1 MTYRWVILVFSILA
15 YATSQFSRQNYS
27 GVQKFI
33 AQDLAL
39 DKAALGLLGSTFFY
53 AYALC
58 QMPWGIAADRF
69 GNRWITA
76 CGILLTSAAMVGFAS
91 GADEGALLAWRAA
104 GGIAAAAVY
113 VSVAGGLARWFP
125 PHERGFSQAA
135 LGGIGGALG
144 ESTAFFL
151 LPVVSIYFASGW
163 RQATNRTAVVV
174 AAVGVLCLVF
184 LRSDP
189 SPERA
194 APKSPFTM
202 QMLGDPRL
210 WAYTFLFSAF
220 IVAIRIVQP
229 WISIYAAD
237 VYLATGGSGLN
248 AAVIGG
254 GLLTV
259 VAYSLLGRGVG
270 CPLAGKLCDA
280 LVKRGIQR
288 PIVAIGWLVLSAILL
303 QRMSTGPTATWAV
316 ATMACLLGMSINLFP
331 LITAAVSDTY
341 GPEKTASV
349 VSFVNAVAQIAG
361 ATGLALSGYVG
372 MSLNTQAGNSLA
384 EYRGIWLSAM
394 VGVMILLALGAVMY
408 AIAGQNE
415 QLESRTYATAGRSDR
430 P

>member
-1 MTYRWVILVFSILA
+1 MAYRWVVLVFSILA

-39 DKAALGLLGSTFFY
+39 DKASLGLLGSTFFY
-53 AYALC
+53 AYALF
-58 QMPWGIAADRF
+58 QMPWGVAADRL
-69 GNRWITA
+69 GNRWVTGI
-76 CGILLTSAAMVGFAS
+76 GILLTSAAMVGFAS
-91 GADEGALLAWRAA
+91 GAGEGALLTWRAA

-125 PHERGFSQAA
+125 PHERGLSQAA
-135 LGGIGGALG
+135 LGGVGGALG

-163 RQATNRTAVVV
+163 RQAMNMTAVVI
-174 AAVGVLCLVF
+174 AAIGVFCLVF

-189 SPERA
+189 FPERA
-194 APKSPFTM
+194 VTRNPFKL
-202 QMLGDPRL
+202 QMLADPLL
-210 WAYTFLFSAF
+210 WSYTFLFSAF

-237 VYLATGGSGLN
+237 VYLARGGSDLN

-270 CPLAGKLCDA
+270 CPLAGKLSDA
-280 LVKRGIQR
+280 LMKRGIQR
-288 PIVAIGWLVLSAILL
+288 STVTIGWLIFSAILL
-303 QRMSTGPTATWAV
+303 QRMSTGPTSTWAV

-331 LITAAVSDTY
+331 LISAAVSDTY

-361 ATGLALSGYVG
+361 ATGLAVSGYIGISV
-372 MSLNTQAGNSLA
+372 SAQPGNSLA

-394 VGVMILLALGAVMY
+394 AGVAIMLALGALMY
-408 AIAGQNE
+408 ALAGQ
-415 QLESRTYATAGRSDR
+415 QAQIGSRSYAAAGRSGR
-430 P
+430 S